1 MPDNDIAD
9 KNESNDVKESQDSF
23 VTGQPE
29 AQGYPHAS
37 HIGIAEA
44 PMVASLTPVK
54 TEGFIVEGTVKWF
67 DPKKVLVLS

>member
-9 KNESNDVKESQDSF
+9 NNESNDVKESQDSL

-54 TEGFIVEGTVKWF
+54 T
-67 DPKKVLVLS
+67 